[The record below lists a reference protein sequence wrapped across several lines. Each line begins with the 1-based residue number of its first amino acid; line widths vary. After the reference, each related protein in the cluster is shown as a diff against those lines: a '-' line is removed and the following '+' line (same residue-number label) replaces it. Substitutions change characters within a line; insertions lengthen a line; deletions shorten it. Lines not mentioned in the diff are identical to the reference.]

1 MRPVNL
7 IPAEDRRGDQAPLRR
22 GALAYIVL
30 GALTLLLV
38 GVIALVL
45 VGNQVSE
52 RETDLATLR
61 GEDAATAAK
70 AAKLASYTEFRGLSE
85 ARVETVQSLADSRF
99 DWERVMRELA
109 LILPSDVWLVNLTAT
124 ATPGAD
130 VGGGSGGGGSGGDLR
145 GQIAGPALELSGCA
159 AGQTSVA
166 GFVTALED
174 IDGVTRVGVQS
185 SQLPDKESGAGSSSG
200 GGGGSGG
207 GDDCR
212 TREFIAKFEIVV
224 AFDAAPVP
232 ADAGEGEAA
241 PEAAPEAAQ
250 VASSETSNASGGAN
264 GSGEGGE
271 GG

>member
-38 GVIALVL
+38 GVIAVVL

-52 RETDLATLR
+52 RETDLAKLR

-124 ATPGAD
+124 ATPGVD
-130 VGGGSGGGGSGGDLR
+130 VGGGSGGGGGSSGGGMR

-185 SQLPDKESGAGSSSG
+185 SQLADKESGAGSSSG

-224 AFDAAPVP
+224 AFDAAPVA

-241 PEAAPEAAQ
+241 PESAPEAAQ
-250 VASSETSNASGGAN
+250 VASSETSE

>member
-7 IPAEDRRGDQAPLRR
+7 IPPEDRRGDQAPLRR
-22 GALAYIVL
+22 GPLAYIVL
-30 GALTLLLV
+30 GAFTLLLV

-61 GEDAATAAK
+61 GEDAAMATK

-109 LILPSDVWLVNLTAT
+109 LILPSDVWLVDLTAT
-124 ATPGAD
+124 VTPGTD
-130 VGGGSGGGGSGGDLR
+130 VEGGSGGGGGSSGGDLR

-185 SQLPDKESGAGSSSG
+185 SQLADKESGAGSSSG

-207 GDDCR
+207 GGDDCR
-212 TREFIAKFEIVV
+212 TRDFIVKFAIVV

-232 ADAGEGEAA
+232 ADEGEGEAA
-241 PEAAPEAAQ
+241 PESAPEAAQ
-250 VASSETSNASGGAN
+250 VASNETSEA
-264 GSGEGGE
+264 SGEGGE